1 MHILIAKIN
10 TGTTSALSQ
19 KRQLATCWK
28 SCFILPQEKSLS
40 KTSFKVKSPVHMNKK
55 TWTGPIYASFLYWSA
70 QVAITKHHRLGG
82 LNNRHLFLT
91 VLEAG
96 KSKFKVLAN
105 LVPGESS
112 PPGLQSAAFLL
123 CPYVTEKGRDGGRE
137 GESTLL
143 CFPLVVVVIWSLS
156 RVRLFATPWMQLASP
171 PCPSPTHGVYSNSC
185 PLSQ

>member
-1 MHILIAKIN
+1 MHILIAEIN

-55 TWTGPIYASFLYWSA
+55 SWTGPIYASFLYWSA

-105 LVPGESS
+105 WVPGESS
-112 PPGLQSAAFLL
+112 PHGLQSAAFLL
-123 CPYVTEKGRDGGRE
+123 CPYVTEKGSEGGRK
-137 GESTLL
+137 GESPLL
-143 CFPLVVVVIWSLS
+143 CFPLVVVVSLS
-156 RVRLFATPWMQLASP
+156 VVPDSATPWMQLARP
-171 PCPSPTHGVYSNSC
+171 PCPSPTPGVYSDSC